1 MRSEIASS
9 EQRVVSSEL
18 ASNYSLFRY
27 SLLHEKLSIICL
39 LELNHGGVTMRV
51 SSKLAVAALS
61 LASLGLVALPV
72 NGARA
77 MPGPLS
83 QDRSASVVVLAAE
96 GPLDIN
102 TATKKQL
109 SALPGIGDARSD
121 AIIKGRPYK
130 GKDELVQKNII
141 PDSVYQGIKD
151 KIIAKQK

>member
-1 MRSEIASS
+1 
-9 EQRVVSSEL
+9 
-18 ASNYSLFRY
+18 
-27 SLLHEKLSIICL
+27 
-39 LELNHGGVTMRV
+39 MRV

-61 LASLGLVALPV
+61 LASLGLVAVPV

-77 MPGPLS
+77 MPGPQS
-83 QDRSASVVVLAAE
+83 QDRSASVIVFAAE
-96 GPLDIN
+96 APLDIN

>member
-1 MRSEIASS
+1 
-9 EQRVVSSEL
+9 
-18 ASNYSLFRY
+18 
-27 SLLHEKLSIICL
+27 
-39 LELNHGGVTMRV
+39 MRV
-51 SSKLAVAALS
+51 WSKLAVAALS
-61 LASLGLVALPV
+61 LASLGLVAVHV

-83 QDRSASVVVLAAE
+83 PDRSASVVVLAAE

>member
-1 MRSEIASS
+1 
-9 EQRVVSSEL
+9 
-18 ASNYSLFRY
+18 
-27 SLLHEKLSIICL
+27 
-39 LELNHGGVTMRV
+39 MRV

-61 LASLGLVALPV
+61 LASLGLVAVPV

-83 QDRSASVVVLAAE
+83 QDRSASVFVLATEA
-96 GPLDIN
+96 PLDIN

-109 SALPGIGDARSD
+109 SALPGIGDVRSD

>member
-1 MRSEIASS
+1 
-9 EQRVVSSEL
+9 
-18 ASNYSLFRY
+18 
-27 SLLHEKLSIICL
+27 
-39 LELNHGGVTMRV
+39 MRV

-61 LASLGLVALPV
+61 LASLGLVAAS

-77 MPGPLS
+77 MPGQLLP
-83 QDRSASVVVLAAE
+83 DRGASVVVLAAE

>member
-1 MRSEIASS
+1 
-9 EQRVVSSEL
+9 
-18 ASNYSLFRY
+18 
-27 SLLHEKLSIICL
+27 
-39 LELNHGGVTMRV
+39 MRV

-61 LASLGLVALPV
+61 LASLGLVAVPV

-83 QDRSASVVVLAAE
+83 QDGSASVFVLATEA
-96 GPLDIN
+96 PLDIN

>member
-1 MRSEIASS
+1 
-9 EQRVVSSEL
+9 
-18 ASNYSLFRY
+18 
-27 SLLHEKLSIICL
+27 
-39 LELNHGGVTMRV
+39 MRV

-61 LASLGLVALPV
+61 LASLCLVAVPV

-83 QDRSASVVVLAAE
+83 PDRSASVVVLAAE
-96 GPLDIN
+96 GPLYIN

>member
-1 MRSEIASS
+1 
-9 EQRVVSSEL
+9 
-18 ASNYSLFRY
+18 
-27 SLLHEKLSIICL
+27 
-39 LELNHGGVTMRV
+39 MRV
-51 SSKLAVAALS
+51 WSKLAVAALS
-61 LASLGLVALPV
+61 IASLGLVAAS

-77 MPGPLS
+77 MPGQLLP
-83 QDRSASVVVLAAE
+83 DRGASVVVLAAE

>member
-1 MRSEIASS
+1 
-9 EQRVVSSEL
+9 
-18 ASNYSLFRY
+18 
-27 SLLHEKLSIICL
+27 
-39 LELNHGGVTMRV
+39 MRV
-51 SSKLAVAALS
+51 WSKLAVAALS
-61 LASLGLVALPV
+61 LASLGLVAAS

-77 MPGPLS
+77 MPGQLLP
-83 QDRSASVVVLAAE
+83 DRGASLVVLAAE

>member
-1 MRSEIASS
+1 
-9 EQRVVSSEL
+9 
-18 ASNYSLFRY
+18 
-27 SLLHEKLSIICL
+27 
-39 LELNHGGVTMRV
+39 MRV
-51 SSKLAVAALS
+51 WSKLAVAALS
-61 LASLGLVALPV
+61 LASLGLVAAS

-77 MPGPLS
+77 MPGQLLP
-83 QDRSASVVVLAAE
+83 DRGASVVVLAAE

-151 KIIAKQK
+151 KIIAEQK

>member
-1 MRSEIASS
+1 
-9 EQRVVSSEL
+9 
-18 ASNYSLFRY
+18 
-27 SLLHEKLSIICL
+27 
-39 LELNHGGVTMRV
+39 MRV
-51 SSKLAVAALS
+51 WSKLAVAALS
-61 LASLGLVALPV
+61 LASLGLVAAS

-77 MPGPLS
+77 MPGQLLP
-83 QDRSASVVVLAAE
+83 DRGASVVVLAAE

>member
-1 MRSEIASS
+1 
-9 EQRVVSSEL
+9 
-18 ASNYSLFRY
+18 
-27 SLLHEKLSIICL
+27 
-39 LELNHGGVTMRV
+39 MRV
-51 SSKLAVAALS
+51 WSKLAVAALS
-61 LASLGLVALPV
+61 LASLGLVAAS

-77 MPGPLS
+77 MPGQLLP
-83 QDRSASVVVLAAE
+83 DRGASLVVLAAE

-151 KIIAKQK
+151 KIIAEQK

>member
-1 MRSEIASS
+1 
-9 EQRVVSSEL
+9 
-18 ASNYSLFRY
+18 
-27 SLLHEKLSIICL
+27 
-39 LELNHGGVTMRV
+39 MRV
-51 SSKLAVAALS
+51 WSKLAVAALS
-61 LASLGLVALPV
+61 LASLGLVAAS

-77 MPGPLS
+77 MPGQLLP
-83 QDRSASVVVLAAE
+83 DRGASVVVLAAE

-109 SALPGIGDARSD
+109 AALPGIGDARSD

>member
-1 MRSEIASS
+1 M
-9 EQRVVSSEL
+9 
-18 ASNYSLFRY
+18 
-27 SLLHEKLSIICL
+27 
-39 LELNHGGVTMRV
+39 
-51 SSKLAVAALS
+51 
-61 LASLGLVALPV
+61 
-72 NGARA
+72 
-77 MPGPLS
+77 
-83 QDRSASVVVLAAE
+83 LAAE